1 MIAQLKITSGASFSD
16 TECGEMIGKFQPLIS
31 IMFRRPRNG
40 VYLVASSCEL
50 QRVHRKMY
58 VCFSFRPAISDFE
71 IVITALGPHSQEG
84 LAEIG
89 VKNFILDGRPH
100 LSVWCRALSLLLSV
114 GVPISSHSELSTA
127 KCDGSSIIRSRFIK
141 SEGF

>member
-1 MIAQLKITSGASFSD
+1 MAFILS
-16 TECGEMIGKFQPLIS
+16 L
-31 IMFRRPRNG
+31 
-40 VYLVASSCEL
+40 LASSS
-50 QRVHRKMY
+50 QVHRKMY

-71 IVITALGPHSQEG
+71 IVITAPNQEG

-100 LSVWCRALSLLLSV
+100 LSVWCRALSPLLSV